1 MAAELRR
8 SIGGWRGLGLWLALA
23 GGLGLAMASGPAV
36 AQPVLEPAE
45 VRTQA
50 GAILDHLGIAWRELE
65 VVETERGTVVRVL
78 DPAFTVGEPPLRVEL
93 ADITVEM
100 TALEDNTVRF
110 KVTTGTPLAETFT
123 ADGRRDT
130 SLTTGRMQVQGLWA
144 LQARRIFELHAELEH
159 LELAST
165 DGLSHFTVDRVAV
178 DLETP
183 VTAPG
188 RLWAALAIG
197 PMEFQVAGMVMFAT
211 EAMEL
216 RMAAEGYDPSID
228 INFRRDYG
236 TSPLGLPAG
245 PLGTDA
251 AIRALMGRICGDLA
265 HIADTVEFGFRVDG
279 VSGGDLGPV
288 PAGSVAGT
296 LTMDGLREPA
306 TAIRVTFEGHDM
318 DFAALAD
325 PPPPEALPYIARTAS
340 FSAAWTDAPVGSIL
354 TSAASTLTNGPQEMD
369 AAGGVMAMQVLW
381 LLARS
386 DLHVV
391 LDDLTYV
398 ADGFRAAASGE
409 GRIDPLS
416 AFGSVWS
423 AELELAGLDGLMAI
437 AQGSGAPA
445 EVQAMLRV
453 LADVGQPAEP
463 GPDGLPVLDYSLYG
477 NANGSMGINGN
488 DLRPLLG
495 LGRP

>member
-1 MAAELRR
+1 MAAGIIRH
-8 SIGGWRGLGLWLALA
+8 IGRWRGLGVWLALA
-23 GGLGLAMASGPAV
+23 GGLGLATASGPAA

-45 VRTQA
+45 ARTQA
-50 GAILDHLGIAWRELE
+50 AAILDHLGVAWAELE
-65 VVETERGTVVRVL
+65 VVETERGTTVRVL
-78 DPAFTVGEPPLRVEL
+78 DPSFTFGEPPLRVEL
-93 ADITVEM
+93 ADIAVEM

-144 LQARRIFELHAELEH
+144 LQARRIFELHAELAH
-159 LELAST
+159 LELASN
-165 DGLSHFTVDRVAV
+165 DGLAHFAVDRVAL

-188 RLWAALAIG
+188 RLWAALEIG
-197 PMEFQVAGMVMFAT
+197 PMEFQMAGTVLFAT
-211 EAMEL
+211 EALDLHME
-216 RMAAEGYDPSID
+216 AEGYDPSID

-245 PLGTDA
+245 PLETDA
-251 AIRALMGRICGDLA
+251 AIRALMGRICADLA
-265 HIADTVEFGFRVDG
+265 HIADSVAFGFSIDG

-288 PAGSVAGT
+288 PAGSVNGT
-296 LTMDGLREPA
+296 LTMEGLRDAA
-306 TAIRVTFEGHDM
+306 TEIRVTFEGHDM

-325 PPPPEALPYIARTAS
+325 PPPPDALPFIARDAS
-340 FSAAWTDAPVGSIL
+340 FSAAWTDAPVAAIL
-354 TSAASTLTNGPQEMD
+354 TSAASTLANGPQEMD

-423 AELELAGLDGLMAI
+423 AELELAGLDGLI
-437 AQGSGAPA
+437 AVAARSGAPA

-453 LADVGQPAEP
+453 LAEVGQPAEP
-463 GPDGLPVLDYSLYG
+463 GPDGLPVLDYALYG
-477 NANGSMGINGN
+477 DADGSMGINGN